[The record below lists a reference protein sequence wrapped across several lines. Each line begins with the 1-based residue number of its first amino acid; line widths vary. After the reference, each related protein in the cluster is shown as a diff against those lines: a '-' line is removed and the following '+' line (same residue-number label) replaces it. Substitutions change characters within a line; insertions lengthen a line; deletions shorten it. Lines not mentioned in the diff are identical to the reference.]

1 MNESIDLQN
10 RRLIMSFQAYI
21 DNITTKTGQTPEQIK
36 ENAVSQGILV
46 EDMKATVFTDWLK
59 KEYDLGHGHAMAL
72 WKYFLGHK
80 WIVTKHSKM

>member
-1 MNESIDLQN
+1 
-10 RRLIMSFQAYI
+10 MSFQAYI

-36 ENAVSQGILV
+36 ENAVNQGILV
-46 EDMKATVFTDWLK
+46 EDIKATAFTDWLK